1 MKIAVIG
8 CGYWG
13 PNLIRNFIQSNGV
26 RDLICC
32 DLDPKRLSH
41 MKKLYPSATILEDY
55 KELLEMPDLDAVAI
69 ATPVKTHHPIAKEFL
84 SRGKHVFV
92 EKPFTHSWETAL
104 ELVKLAEENNRILR
118 GGHPL
123 EYRAAGNK

>member
-13 PNLIRNFIQSNGV
+13 PNLVRNFIQCNRV
-26 RDLICC
+26 RELICC
-32 DLDPKRLSH
+32 DLDAKRLAR
-41 MKKLYPSATILEDY
+41 MKNLYPSATILGDY

-104 ELVKLAEENNRILR
+104 ELVKLAEENNRILMV
-118 GGHPL
+118 GHTF
-123 EYRAAGNK
+123 